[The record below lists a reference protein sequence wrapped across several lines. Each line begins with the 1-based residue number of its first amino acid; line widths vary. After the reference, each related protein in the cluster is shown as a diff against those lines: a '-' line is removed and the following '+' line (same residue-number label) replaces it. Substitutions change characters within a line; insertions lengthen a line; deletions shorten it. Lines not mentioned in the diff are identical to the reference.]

1 MPQFDTFA
9 FLSQLFWVL
18 LCFSFL
24 YSALAYYLLP
34 AVAITLKIR
43 RRKLALPMLESSS
56 EIITND
62 QLSTSLRLSAETLLS
77 KEKQLSTETVLLGID
92 QPLVKRD
99 LMIAE
104 KQVLKKLTS
113 DSQLMISSLVIN

>member
-1 MPQFDTFA
+1 
-9 FLSQLFWVL
+9 
-18 LCFSFL
+18 
-24 YSALAYYLLP
+24 LP